1 MLKRLIGAGLL
12 ALAAATPAAAQHP
25 LGGQGPYDP
34 AVPTPRSVLGYEPG
48 DRFTPH
54 HLLMRYVEAVA
65 RTSPRVRLDTVAHS
79 FEGREVV
86 LVIVAS
92 EANAA
97 RLEDIRR
104 DANRLADPR
113 GASASE
119 LAAVRDRTPAI
130 AWMGYTVHGPEASG
144 AEAALA
150 ALYQLAAG
158 QDDETRRILDN
169 VVVLIDP
176 LQNPDGHERHAQ
188 DVMRMRT
195 ALGVPVHPDARIH
208 AGTWPGP
215 RTSHYHFDLNRDW
228 FTQSHPE
235 TRGRVRTMLR
245 WWPHVAVDLHEMSYA
260 STYFFPPPVA
270 PINRLVDPGI
280 RRGWDAFAAGNIAA
294 FDARGWAYFRR
305 EGYDE
310 FYPGYGSSWP
320 IYTGAVGMTYEQASS
335 RGGAIQRPDGHV
347 LTLREAAEHHYIA
360 SMATLGVL
368 AREARARVADYLA
381 FRQAAVRGTAE
392 DGIRAVAFERD
403 AEGRA
408 DSLARRLA
416 DNGIEVR
423 RTTSSAQVRGTEYG
437 RSDASSVRLAAGT
450 YVVDLAQPQGRLARA
465 LLEPDA
471 PLDSA
476 FITEELARRR
486 AGRSERFYDATGW
499 AMPFAFRVR
508 AWALP
513 AAPSGTEL
521 APPPAPAATPGEG
534 RYGYAFAP
542 GTEAGMKMLAALFRD
557 SIAVWYSPYG
567 FRSGGAHFDRGA
579 FFVRVP
585 AGRDDLHAR
594 VRRHA
599 AETGAEVAAL
609 SSGAADEGTDLGSN
623 SVFPLRP
630 PRVALLAGAPVNGQ
644 SFGYAWYAMDQRLA
658 YPSTALEA
666 DAVAGPALD
675 DFDVLVVPGASAGAL
690 SRVFGERGQRRI
702 AEWVRAGGVLVTVD
716 AATDWLA
723 SEGLGL
729 SRLRTADEPGP
740 DSTGAPLPTEVPGAI
755 VRALADTLS
764 PLLAGVDGGELP
776 VLLFSDRVYRAPA
789 DAGPGEA
796 VIRYAGLSR
805 LRISGYMWPEVPARV
820 AGTPYL
826 WTESVG
832 RGRVIGFAGD
842 PVFRDMWRGLL
853 PLFANAIFLGP
864 SF

>member
-1 MLKRLIGAGLL
+1 MLKRLIVAGLMAT
-12 ALAAATPAAAQHP
+12 ALGSPAAAQHA
-25 LGGQGPYDP
+25 LGGEGPYDP
-34 AVPTPRSVLGYEPG
+34 AVPTPASVLGYEPG
-48 DRFTPH
+48 ERFTPH

-65 RTSPRVRLDTVAHS
+65 RASPRVRLDTVAHS

-86 LVIVAS
+86 LVIVS
-92 EANAA
+92 SGSNAA
-97 RLEDIRR
+97 RLEEIRQQ
-104 DANRLADPR
+104 AAVLADPR
-113 GASASE
+113 DACPMA
-119 LAAVRDRTPAI
+119 LAIATNQMPAI
-130 AWMGYTVHGPEASG
+130 AWLGYTVHGPEASG

-150 ALYQLAAG
+150 VIYQLAAG
-158 QDDETRRILDN
+158 QDDETRRILEN

-195 ALGVPVHPDARIH
+195 ALGVPTHPDARIH

-215 RTSHYHFDLNRDW
+215 RTSHYYFDLNRDW

-235 TRGRVRTMLR
+235 TRGRVQTMLR
-245 WWPHVAVDLHEMSYA
+245 WWPQVVVDLHEMSYA
-260 STYFFPPPVA
+260 STYFFPPPMA
-270 PINRLVDPGI
+270 PINRLVDEGV
-280 RRGWDAFAAGNIAA
+280 RRGWDAFARGNIAA

-320 IYTGAVGMTYEQASS
+320 IYAGAVGMTYEQASS
-335 RGGAIQRPDGHV
+335 RGGAIRRPDGHV
-347 LTLREAAEHHYIA
+347 LTLREAAEHHYVA
-360 SMATLGVL
+360 SMATLSTL
-368 AREARARVADYLA
+368 ARDARARVADYA
-381 FRQAAVRGTAE
+381 AYRRAAVQGTSE
-392 DGIRAVAFERD
+392 DGIRAVAFARD

-423 RTTSSAQVRGTEYG
+423 RMTGAAQLRGTEYG
-437 RSDASSVRLAAGT
+437 RTGSESVRLPAGT

-465 LLEPDA
+465 LLEPEA

-476 FITEELARRR
+476 FITEELERRR
-486 AGRSERFYDATGW
+486 AGQSERFYDATGW
-499 AMPFAFRVR
+499 AMPYAFRVR

-513 AAPSGTEL
+513 AAPGGTEPAKL
-521 APPPAPAATPGEG
+521 PPPAAPPGEG

-542 GTEAGMKMLAALFRD
+542 GTEGGMKMLAALLRD
-557 SIAVWYSPYG
+557 SVPVMFAPRS
-567 FRSGGAHFDRGA
+567 FRSGGARFDHGA
-579 FFVRVP
+579 FVVRVP
-585 AGRDDLHAR
+585 PNRAELHER

-609 SSGAADEGTDLGSN
+609 ASGAADEGTDLGSN
-623 SVFPLRP
+623 SVFPVRP
-630 PRVALLAGAPVNGQ
+630 PRVALLAGPPLSGQ

-666 DAVAGPALD
+666 DAVAGAALD
-675 DFDVLVVPGASAGAL
+675 DFDVLIVPSASAGAL
-690 SRVFGERGQRRI
+690 SRVLGERGQARI
-702 AEWVRAGGVLVTVD
+702 AAWVRAGGVLVTVD

-723 SEGLGL
+723 SEALGL
-729 SRLRTADEPGP
+729 SRLRTAADPEP
-740 DSTGAPLPTEVPGAI
+740 DSAGAPLPAEVPGAI

-764 PLLAGVDGGELP
+764 PLLAGIDGGELP

-789 DAGPGEA
+789 DTGPGEA
-796 VIRYAGLSR
+796 VIRYAAVPR
-805 LRISGYMWPEVPARV
+805 LRISGYLWPEVPARV

-842 PVFRDMWRGLL
+842 PNFRDMWRGLL
-853 PLFANAIFLGP
+853 PLFANAVFLGP